1 MDGYQDLVPQKTSA
15 SDSYADL
22 VPRDKTPKK
31 QYPVMGSEIAAQI
44 PTGGYP
50 TVKPTEMAGEPKFLE
65 KASMY
70 ATAVPAGGLASGLLK
85 TATAGTKAAP
95 YTARLAEALTPKT
108 LPGLLRTTGAAAA
121 ASVPAEAARY
131 QAEKRGASPV
141 QQELV
146 ELGVGGVFSALEGL
160 AYKAGTTATDLVRRA
175 FGSSKEFS
183 NALREKTSGLTE
195 QFLNRTKEQ
204 QQLVDKV
211 LEQMSRKPDVAA
223 GRVQAKTAG
232 PLAEER
238 LGVREKLGAQIS
250 KAETT
255 ERTAKRRLDMAQSD
269 LQKSQAAVDQL
280 ETRLSGRPGIT
291 ADELGGVLQPTT
303 KKLADDA
310 IAARKD
316 AAGYENVF
324 KTAGDTPT
332 VDTSGSIA
340 NIDKILKETRNPTLQ
355 NILKEIKSQATTGAK
370 IDEATGEFLGGSKKL
385 TLRSADSLKGYLDSI
400 IQSKMHK
407 STPNKLDK
415 EILNVVRD
423 VKKSLV
429 NEAKTAHKEYGEAIN
444 KFREMSRPLD
454 IVERNGALRKV
465 IDEDPVSTA
474 YKMTE
479 AEVAGHVIRKA
490 NAGNPVFTRLLQVNP
505 ELKEPARLY
514 FTKELFGKDAAPTAK
529 SFETWLRDNERSL
542 NQLGLYNEF
551 NTLRNAQ
558 KTAQQ
563 SVDVAKGIV
572 ASAEERVATATAKKE
587 SAESLAKKASSRLAE
602 ALKTAETPEQ
612 LAKRVQQ
619 AQKPVPQQ
627 ATFESK
633 RAAQQNLIDTLDDA
647 VANLGRATKPAEV
660 EASVRSTAKT
670 LRSKN
675 LITAEQF
682 DAINREADMLSKSI
696 DSQADAQKIL
706 KRVAGAVLGTGLV
719 GYGAGR
725 IFKE

>member
-1 MDGYQDLVPQKTSA
+1 MPDFDWDKPVTQVPEW
-15 SDSYADL
+15 
-22 VPRDKTPKK
+22 DKPVKEKK
-31 QYPVMGSEIAAQI
+31 FPVMGSELAAQI

-50 TVKPTEMAGEPKFLE
+50 QVKPTEMAGEPKFLE

-70 ATAVPAGGLASGLLK
+70 ATAVPAGGLASGMLK

-108 LPGLLRTTGAAAA
+108 LPSLLRTTGAAAA

-141 QQELV
+141 QQELI
-146 ELGVGGVFSALEGL
+146 EFGVGGVFGALEGL

-175 FGSSKEFS
+175 FGSSKEFT
-183 NALREKTSGLTE
+183 NALKERTTGLTE
-195 QFLNRTKEQ
+195 QFLTRTKEQ

-211 LEQMSRKPDVAA
+211 LEQMSRKPEVATS
-223 GRVQAKTAG
+223 RIQPQTAG

-238 LGVREKLGAQIS
+238 LGVREKLGAQVS
-250 KAETT
+250 QAETS
-255 ERTAKRRLDMAQSD
+255 ERAAQRRLDMAQSD

-280 ETRLSGRPGIT
+280 ETKLSSRSGIS

-303 KKLADDA
+303 QKLADDA
-310 IAARKD
+310 IKVRKEAAD
-316 AAGYENVF
+316 YETVF
-324 KTAGDTPT
+324 KNAGDTPT

-340 NIDKILKETRNPTLQ
+340 KIDKILKETRNPTLQ
-355 NILKEIKSQATTGAK
+355 NILREIKSQATTGAK
-370 IDEATGEFLGGSKKL
+370 VDEATGEFLGGDKVL

-429 NEAKTAHKEYGEAIN
+429 NEAKTAHPEYGDAMV

-454 IVERNGALRKV
+454 IVERNGSLKKV

-479 AEVAGHVIRKA
+479 AEVTGHVIRKA

-529 SFETWLRDNERSL
+529 SFETWLRENERSL

-558 KTAQQ
+558 KSAQQ
-563 SVDVAKGIV
+563 AVDVAKGI
-572 ASAEERVATATAKKE
+572 ATSAEERAATATAQKE

-602 ALKTAETPEQ
+602 ALKTAETPEK
-612 LAKRVQQ
+612 LAGRFEK
-619 AQKPVPQQ
+619 AQEPLPQQ

-633 RAAQQNLIDTLDDA
+633 RASQQGLINTLDDA
-647 VANLGRATKPAEV
+647 IANLGRATKPADV
-660 EASVRSTAKT
+660 ETSVRSTAKT

-696 DSQADAQKIL
+696 DAQADAQKIL
-706 KRVAGAVLGTGLV
+706 KKIAGAALGTGFV
-719 GYGAGR
+719 AYGAGR